1 MNYGA
6 IGSVIGHEITHGFDD
21 QGRQFDLNGN
31 LFDWWGPSTSEAYLD
46 KAKCIIDQYANFTD
60 PQTGLNLNGI
70 NTQGENIADNG
81 GLKEAYLAYQN
92 YVKKNGPEAGLPGLD
107 YTTNQLFWIS
117 SAQTWCAVFR
127 PEALKKRILTGVHSP
142 NQFRVIG
149 TLVNMKEF
157 ANDFKCAEG
166 TKMNPAAKC
175 KVW

>member
-6 IGSVIGHEITHGFDD
+6 IGVVIGHEITHGFDD

-31 LFDWWGPSTSEAYLD
+31 LVDWWGKDTADAYLD

-60 PQTGLNLNGI
+60 SLTELNLNGI

-81 GLKEAYLAYQN
+81 GLKEAYLAYQKF
-92 YVKKNGPEAGLPGLD
+92 VKSHGPESGLPGLN

-127 PEALKKRILTGVHSP
+127 PEAMKKRILTGVHSP
-142 NQFRVIG
+142 NQFRVLG
-149 TLVNMKEF
+149 PLHNMKEF
-157 ANDFKCAEG
+157 SSDFQCAAG
-166 TKMNPAAKC
+166 TKMNPIDKC
-175 KVW
+175 EVW